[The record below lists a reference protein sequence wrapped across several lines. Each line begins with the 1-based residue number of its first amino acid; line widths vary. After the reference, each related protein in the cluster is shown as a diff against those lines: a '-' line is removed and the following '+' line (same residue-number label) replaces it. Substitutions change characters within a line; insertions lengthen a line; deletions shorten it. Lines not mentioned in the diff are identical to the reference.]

1 MLVRP
6 ADVRDRAAERG
17 KRERKHQGEI
27 PREGK
32 KIEDEEEER

>member
-17 KRERKHQGEI
+17 KRERKYQEEV

-32 KIEDEEEER
+32 KMEDEEEER